1 MAKYRNPFDA
11 PIPGESLT
19 KAPGSQK
26 WEKPPQFTDPE
37 KALEFVWDNM
47 MKPKNME
54 KLLALMDAGVPVE
67 AIARTT
73 LFAGFAEGKWT
84 PALVT
89 LMARPVTSM
98 VAHVAKAA
106 GKGNL
111 KMQAVDRRK
120 QQNTELAKIMSLKE
134 RRQYE
139 NEQKKPKDSGNSIIP
154 EGFGT
159 RRA

>member
-1 MAKYRNPFDA
+1 MAQYRNPFDA

-26 WEKPPQFTDPE
+26 WEKPPQFTNPE
-37 KALEFVWDNM
+37 DALEFIYDNM
-47 MKPKNME
+47 MKPRNME

-84 PALVT
+84 PSLVA
-89 LMARPVTSM
+89 LMARPVFSM
-98 VAHVAKAA
+98 VAGIAKAA
-106 GKGNL
+106 GKGDL
-111 KMQAVDRRK
+111 KLQVNDRRK
-120 QQNTELAKIMSLKE
+120 KQNTELAKIMSLKE

-139 NEQKKPKDSGNSIIP
+139 NQKKKVQPENPTIP
-154 EGFGT
+154 QGFFS
-159 RRA
+159 RSE